1 MIHPYLSRKD
11 IETIAREVSEQYKA
25 VFVPQKHLCY
35 TVDLCSLANELGLTL
50 VYRNLSENGSSLGL
64 TSPNEGC
71 ITILDDDM
79 EESIFFLD
87 GQTILIEGRLR
98 NHPKNRGKLNFTIAH
113 EIAHQIIY
121 RKFPAYYDTQYRMV
135 CDYRTPQARV
145 KDWHEWQAD
154 TLGAAILL
162 PEDAVRDA
170 MYIYG
175 LGEKLVVLSKKYSPN
190 KFEDFCLMADFLGVS
205 KSALSYRMEQL
216 GLLERN
222 LQFTSNRKE

>member
-11 IETIAREVSEQYKA
+11 IEIIAQDISQLYKA
-25 VFVPQKHLCY
+25 TNVSQKRLCY
-35 TVDLCSLANELGLTL
+35 NVDPVALANELGLAI
-50 VYRNLSENGSSLGL
+50 VYRNLSENGTILGL

-71 ITILDDDM
+71 ITILDNMM

-98 NHPKNRGKLNFTIAH
+98 NHIKNRGKLNFTIAH
-113 EIAHQIIY
+113 EIAHQVIY
-121 RKFPAYYDTQYRMV
+121 RLFPEYYAYQYRMV
-135 CDYRTPQARV
+135 CDYRSPQARV

-170 MYIYG
+170 MFFFG
-175 LGEKLVVLSKKYSPN
+175 LGEKMTVLSQKYSPN
-190 KFEDFCLMADFLGVS
+190 KFDSFCMMADFLGS
-205 KSALSYRMEQL
+205 SRSALSYRMEQL

-222 LQFTSNRKE
+222 SQFSTK

>member
-11 IETIAREVSEQYKA
+11 IEKIARDISEQYKA
-25 VFVPQKHLCY
+25 TSVPKKRFCY
-35 TVDLCSLANELGLTL
+35 NVDPVTLANDLGLSI
-50 VYRNLSENGSSLGL
+50 VYRNLSENGTILGL

-71 ITILDDDM
+71 ITILDNKM

-98 NHPKNRGKLNFTIAH
+98 NHIKNRGRLNFTIAH
-113 EIAHQIIY
+113 EIAHQVIY
-121 RKFPAYYDTQYRMV
+121 RLFPEYYAYQHRMV
-135 CDYRTPQARV
+135 CDYRSPQARV

-154 TLGAAILL
+154 SLGAAILL

-170 MYIYG
+170 MFFFG
-175 LGEKLVVLSKKYSPN
+175 LGEKMTVLSKKYSPN
-190 KFEDFCLMADFLGVS
+190 KFDSFCMMADFLGS
-205 KSALSYRMEQL
+205 SRSALSYRMEQL

-222 LQFTSNRKE
+222 PQFSTA

>member
-11 IETIAREVSEQYKA
+11 IEKIAQDISQLYKA
-25 VFVPQKHLCY
+25 TNVSPKRLCY
-35 TVDLCSLANELGLTL
+35 NVDPVALANELGLAI
-50 VYRNLSENGSSLGL
+50 VYRNLSENGTILGL

-71 ITILDDDM
+71 ITILDNMM

-98 NHPKNRGKLNFTIAH
+98 NHIKNRGKLNFTIAH
-113 EIAHQIIY
+113 EIAHQVIY
-121 RKFPAYYDTQYRMV
+121 RLFPEYYTYQYRMV
-135 CDYRTPQARV
+135 CDYRSPQARV

-170 MYIYG
+170 MFFFG
-175 LGEKLVVLSKKYSPN
+175 LGEKMTVLSQKYSPN
-190 KFEDFCLMADFLGVS
+190 KFDSFCMMADFLGS
-205 KSALSYRMEQL
+205 SRSALSYRMEQL

-222 LQFTSNRKE
+222 SQFSTK